1 MQVGDGCVRVLG
13 AALNREHAGDVL
25 LNAQAG
31 FRQVIDFE
39 RLERADAP
47 VLAFENVDAS
57 IRIHPVRLDFNNP
70 EVRFVAL
77 LTYFYV
83 C

>member
-1 MQVGDGCVRVLG
+1 MRILR
-13 AALNREHAGDVL
+13 AALDREHAGDVL

-39 RLERADAP
+39 RLERANAP
-47 VLAFENVDAS
+47 VLAFQHVDACV
-57 IRIHPVRLDFNNP
+57 RVHPVRLDFHDA
-70 EVRFVAL
+70 EVGLVAL